1 MLRLRTVAL
10 SVVLGFAGLCTASAA
25 SAGTIIAT
33 LNSVGSGNTI
43 TMNAVRPNGTPFA
56 SQVLTGLATLTRTGG
71 TDTQQLVGSGN
82 SFFAFC
88 VEPFED
94 AVLNS
99 SYTYTLDPL
108 AQAGKSS
115 IAGGIG
121 VGKALQ
127 ISQLFG
133 QFAPSLSAPMTAVQ
147 ASALQIALWEIVS
160 ESSSNPFDV
169 TSGNTYFTTPASS
182 NFSQVIA
189 QAQTYLNYVS
199 TANGSAPLAQGLQ
212 AITVAGKQDFLV
224 QAVIVAPEPGT
235 WMMLI
240 LGFGLVGNALRSRS
254 RPVASGAATLSQA

>member
-1 MLRLRTVAL
+1 MHRLRSVAL
-10 SVVLGFAGLCTASAA
+10 TLMLGLAGACMGTGASAA
-25 SAGTIIAT
+25 TVIAT
-33 LNSVGSGNTI
+33 LNSVGTGNTI
-43 TMNAVRPNGTPFA
+43 TMHAVRPNGTPFA
-56 SQVLTGLATLTRTGG
+56 SQVLNGLATLTRTGG

-99 SYTYTLDPL
+99 TYTYTVDPL

-133 QFAPSLSAPMTAVQ
+133 QFAPSLSMPMTAVQ

-169 TSGNTYFTTPASS
+169 TSGTTYFSTPASS

-212 AITVAGKQDFLV
+212 ALTIAGKQDFLV

-240 LGFGLVGNALRSRS
+240 LGFGLVGHSLRR
-254 RPVASGAATLSQA
+254 RARAIATHGAVA

>member
-1 MLRLRTVAL
+1 MHRLHIMAL
-10 SVVLGFAGLCTASAA
+10 SFMLGLASVCTASSA
-25 SAGTIIAT
+25 SAATIIAT
-33 LNSVGSGNTI
+33 LNSVGSGSTI
-43 TMNAVRPNGTPFA
+43 TMNAIRPNGTPFA
-56 SQVLTGLATLTRTGG
+56 SQVLNGRATFTRTGG
-71 TDTQQLVGSGN
+71 TDTQQLEGSGN

-88 VEPFED
+88 VEPYED
-94 AVLNS
+94 ATLNS
-99 SYTYTLDPL
+99 TYTYTVDPL

-115 IAGGIG
+115 ISGGIG

-133 QFAPSLSAPMTAVQ
+133 QFAPNLSAPMTAVQ

-169 TSGNTYFTTPASS
+169 TSGTTYFSTPASS

-212 AITVAGKQDFLV
+212 ALTVAGKQDFLV

-240 LGFGLVGNALRSRS
+240 LGFGLVGHSLRRRTRPVIPFGTLSRS
-254 RPVASGAATLSQA
+254 

>member
-1 MLRLRTVAL
+1 MMRLRDLAL
-10 SVVLGFAGLCTASAA
+10 SMLLAAAGLCSASAA

-33 LNSVGSGNTI
+33 LNSVGSGDTI
-43 TMNAVRPNGTPFA
+43 TMRGIRPNGTPFA
-56 SQVLTGLATLTRTGG
+56 SQILNGLSTLTRTGG
-71 TDTQQLVGSGN
+71 TDTLQLQGSGN

-88 VEPFED
+88 VEPYED

-99 SYTYTLDPL
+99 SSTYTVDPL

-133 QFAPSLSAPMTAVQ
+133 QFAPNLSAPMTMVQ

-182 NFSQVIA
+182 NFSQVMA

-212 AITVAGKQDFLV
+212 ALTVAGKQDFLV

-240 LGFGLVGNALRSRS
+240 LGFGLVGHILRRRGRS
-254 RPVASGAATLSQA
+254 APGSVTAPSHG